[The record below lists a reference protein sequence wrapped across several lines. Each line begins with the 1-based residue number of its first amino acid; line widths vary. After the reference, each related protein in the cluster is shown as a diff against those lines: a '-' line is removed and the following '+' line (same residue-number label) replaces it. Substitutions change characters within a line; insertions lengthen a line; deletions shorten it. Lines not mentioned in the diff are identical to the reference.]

1 MRHRATRPHKILIG
15 LAACGAI
22 GLAAC
27 GSDGDG
33 DSGGDGGGGGG
44 ASTEAFCDELNAL
57 AEAGPDTT
65 EEEDFAA
72 LQAIAV
78 TAPDEISGAMGELV
92 DIFEQFQAL
101 DPENASEDELAGFE
115 DLLSDLEQASAD
127 VEAFATENCPG
138 LPADFFDEG

>member
-1 MRHRATRPHKILIG
+1 MRHRATRPHTVLIG
-15 LAACGAI
+15 LAVCGAL

-27 GSDGDG
+27 GSDSDSGD
-33 DSGGDGGGGGG
+33 GGDGGA
-44 ASTEAFCDELNAL
+44 ASTEAFCDEMNAL
-57 AEAGPDTT
+57 AESGSETT

-72 LQAIAV
+72 LQAVAAS
-78 TAPDEISGAMGELV
+78 APDEISGAMSELV
-92 DIFEQFQAL
+92 DIFGQFLAL

-115 DLLSDLEQASAD
+115 DLLADLEQASAE